1 MSKKNR
7 VITLDQEHLDAIEK
21 LDERPSGFNLSK
33 YVRKKLEE
41 DYPDEFNSD

>member
-7 VITLDQEHLDAIEK
+7 VITLDQKHLDVVEK

-33 YVRKKLEE
+33 YVRKKLEQDFPE
-41 DYPDEFNSD
+41 EFG